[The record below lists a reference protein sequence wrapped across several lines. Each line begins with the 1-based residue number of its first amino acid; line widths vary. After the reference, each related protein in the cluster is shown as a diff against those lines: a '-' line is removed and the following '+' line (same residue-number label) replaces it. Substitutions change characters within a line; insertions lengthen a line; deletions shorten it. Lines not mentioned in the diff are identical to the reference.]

1 MLSVWVADNSRTK
14 TSVFS
19 RSRFYL
25 ISFPCRRTVSG
36 AVLLSLPRQ
45 MSALLLLGASP
56 SRIIWDKA
64 VVVTMLFSCPAPSP
78 CTCCHCAS
86 PRCCH
91 PRCSSPG
98 PLGRAVLVGTGQGR
112 SPRELGTSCGPKKW
126 AFSCP
131 SPASD
136 YVFRFRA
143 SK

>member
-1 MLSVWVADNSRTK
+1 MLSVWVADNSPTK

-36 AVLLSLPRQ
+36 AVLLSPPRQ

-56 SRIIWDKA
+56 SRIIQDEA

-91 PRCSSPG
+91 PWCSSLAGCAWPSG
-98 PLGRAVLVGTGQGR
+98 ASRPHGDREREVPEGAGYELR
-112 SPRELGTSCGPKKW
+112 SKEMGFLLPVTC
-126 AFSCP
+126 F
-131 SPASD
+131 
-136 YVFRFRA
+136 
-143 SK
+143 